1 MTRTQ
6 LTDSDLFDIE
16 MLLLKE
22 DRNLEEQKL
31 GFEELNLPNAIK
43 IQENRIEHH
52 NKLIEKIEQIR
63 KENKQK

>member
-1 MTRTQ
+1 MIRTQ

-31 GFEELNLPNAIK
+31 IFDKPEAIK
-43 IQENRIEHH
+43 VIEERIERN
-52 NKLIEKIEQIR
+52 NKLLEKIEQIR
-63 KENKQK
+63 KENKGK

>member
-16 MLLLKE
+16 LLLLKE

-31 GFEELNLPNAIK
+31 IFEKPEALKAI
-43 IQENRIEHH
+43 ENRIERN